1 MTTREHGPSGTSRMT
16 RRKLCG
22 GVALSGL
29 ALSSV
34 GTASTSLATAPPAGL
49 TPLSLNE
56 NPFGPSPLAVRA
68 IQNALTE
75 IARYAGD
82 NAHALEQLIAECK
95 GVSPDQIVLGEILD
109 SLSLLAL
116 DGSTGGEFHLFRARL
131 YGARGCRIL
140 RFVQD
145 RAQTPRQ
152 VCEVKRFVDDR
163 KLVDGLVSFQH
174 ISRVARG
181 E

>member
-1 MTTREHGPSGTSRMT
+1 MR
-16 RRKLCG
+16 RRKLFG
-22 GVALSGL
+22 NVALSGL
-29 ALSSV
+29 ASSV
-34 GTASTSLATAPPAGL
+34 GMPSTSLATAPPAGL

-82 NAHALEQLIAECK
+82 DAHALEQLIAECK

-116 DGSTGGEFHLFRARL
+116 DGSTGGEFIYSEPGYTA
-131 YGARGCRIL
+131 
-140 RFVQD
+140 
-145 RAQTPRQ
+145 
-152 VCEVKRFVDDR
+152 
-163 KLVDGLVSFQH
+163 LVDAGSYVSYR
-174 ISRVARG
+174 IERRRRAKSAR
-181 E
+181 